1 MLRGNLQL
9 WLSFLKVSFEERHAG
24 KRSRETHIKTADE
37 YLLKH
42 KALLMM
48 KTLSPFSHTVRG
60 KPKWKVCERLLF
72 VEMWN

>member
-9 WLSFLKVSFEERHAG
+9 WLSFLKVSFEECHAG
-24 KRSRETHIKTADE
+24 KTSRETHIKTADE
-37 YLLKH
+37 YLKH

-48 KTLSPFSHTVRG
+48 KTLSPFSHSVSG
-60 KPKWKVCERLLF
+60 KPEWKVCERLLF